1 MNEFETT
8 LVICAVVLFIAAF
21 AYYRM
26 RADKKNIASIPEEF
40 KYIYLYSRSY
50 INFLAIDLQN
60 KKMLLSL
67 EGARKI
73 YDFSDIQGY
82 EKDSH
87 VSKSTRNSKPI
98 STTWYHLIL
107 HVNDPENPTWKF
119 SSDLKDEFDCTEF
132 LVSRALDGTLPD
144 TNERRIFD
152 IMNAK
157 KCKLLLSTGTGAQ
170 G

>member
-1 MNEFETT
+1 MDFET
-8 LVICAVVLFIAAF
+8 IFCYCAIVLFFAAVF
-21 AYYRM
+21 YYSHR
-26 RADKKNIASIPEEF
+26 DKKKKLASIPEDF
-40 KYIYLYSRSY
+40 KYVYFMFAD
-50 INFLAIDLQN
+50 NFLAIDLRNQ
-60 KKMLLSL
+60 KMLLSK
-67 EGARKI
+67 GPRKI
-73 YDFSDIQGY
+73 YDFSDIQEY

-119 SSDLKDEFDCTEF
+119 SSDLNDEFDCIEF

-144 TNERRIFD
+144 TDERRIFD

-157 KCKLLLSTGTGAQ
+157 ECESLLSTGTGAQ